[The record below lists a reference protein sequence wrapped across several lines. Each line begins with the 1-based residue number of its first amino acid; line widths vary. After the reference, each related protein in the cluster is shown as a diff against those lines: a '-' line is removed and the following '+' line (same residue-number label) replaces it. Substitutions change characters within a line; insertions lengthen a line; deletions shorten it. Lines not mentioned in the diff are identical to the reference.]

1 MKAEFLTPLVI
12 TPYAEDRWF
21 LDKPLKYAT
30 NYGGNHWVV
39 TVPAH
44 EFSTDLASI
53 PWLFRP
59 IIRKTADTH
68 AAGVIHDYLCYR
80 NNRFKEKGL
89 DGITRSDCDKI
100 FRECLIVA
108 GTPAWKA
115 TTMYQA
121 VRFFSWGFKR

>member
-1 MKAEFLTPLVI
+1 MKDEFLTPLVI
-12 TPYAEDRWF
+12 TPYEEDRWF

-30 NYGGNHWVV
+30 IYGGTPWVV

-53 PWLFRP
+53 PWLIRP
-59 IIRKTADTH
+59 IIRQDAETH
-68 AAGVIHDYLCYR
+68 APAVIHDYLTYR

-89 DGITRSDCDKI
+89 DGITRADADKI
-100 FRECLIVA
+100 FREALIVN

-115 TTMYQA
+115 TAMYQA